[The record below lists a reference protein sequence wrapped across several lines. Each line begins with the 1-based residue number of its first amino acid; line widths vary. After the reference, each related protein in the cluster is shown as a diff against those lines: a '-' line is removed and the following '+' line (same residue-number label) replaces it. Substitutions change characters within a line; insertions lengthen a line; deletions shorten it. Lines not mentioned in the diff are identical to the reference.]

1 MSLLF
6 LYAIKNPLM
15 SGHGYS
21 SLRNNRSRSDSRPF
35 SSIDVR
41 RILEFFKFFVPEL
54 SALAWFIENFR
65 DQHTS
70 RGTTINSFC
79 TDTARLIVSHGA
91 NWFEHL
97 YFSITGVERIRTVLG
112 AISSRYT
119 SDIINIAYNWSSTPQ
134 GHEYWYQINTMLS
147 AYLDLANSLP
157 VPASFRD
164 TNDIARYA
172 QTIAS
177 RRRRLMDNFIAPERP
192 QQQTVSDVNGIL
204 DQLAQE
210 VRGAAEER
218 TRRNRRAPR
227 IEHRVDG
234 DYYINTDGDEIRIT
248 MPEVHPVQPT
258 TVSSSTWFTI
268 SDSFDVNSH

>member
-1 MSLLF
+1 
-6 LYAIKNPLM
+6 M

-21 SLRNNRSRSDSRPF
+21 SLRNNRPRSDSRPF
-35 SSIDVR
+35 SSTDVR
-41 RILEFFKFFVPEL
+41 RILEFFKFFVSEP

-79 TDTARLIVSHGA
+79 TDTARVIVSHGA

-177 RRRRLMDNFIAPERP
+177 HRRRLMDNFIAPERP
-192 QQQTVSDVNGIL
+192 RQETVADVNGIL
-204 DQLAQE
+204 DQLAQA

-218 TRRNRRAPR
+218 TRRNRSAPR
-227 IEHRVDG
+227 VEHRADG
-234 DYYINTDGDEIRIT
+234 DYYINPDGDEIQIT
-248 MPEVHPVQPT
+248 MPDTYSAISVASATSWMVIDND
-258 TVSSSTWFTI
+258 SSI
-268 SDSFDVNSH
+268 MPH